1 MKLYLIKYDYGTQLQ
16 QHNYYK
22 DKVYTSIESAYKTIS
37 TTQRKNAI
45 IIEVE
50 PTGFVTNY
58 EKEHKKE
65 IRDKKLK
72 KLLS

>member
-1 MKLYLIKYDYGTQLQ
+1 MKLYLIKYDYCD
-16 QHNYYK
+16 NYYK

-72 KLLS
+72 KVLS